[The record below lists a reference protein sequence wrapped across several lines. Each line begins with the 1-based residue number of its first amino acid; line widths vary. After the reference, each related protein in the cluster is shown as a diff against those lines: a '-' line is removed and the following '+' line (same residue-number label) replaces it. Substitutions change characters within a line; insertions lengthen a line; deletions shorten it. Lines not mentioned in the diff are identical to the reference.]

1 MQQDLH
7 NVCKSLHIE
16 PNTDDDEDGG
26 AENIILAIIKA
37 MFFWFKDHCHT
48 WCLWLCYLMFM
59 ICAIFH
65 FKDLRHI
72 CSLGFVPRPS
82 PPPAPPAPLSPPPP
96 QPPPR
101 WSWWWRWWWCWPPPI
116 RITAKK
122 QDFKTYLMKMLRILS
137 YFTRLRAPPFS
148 PSTSMSPNHLL
159 GLPGEP
165 HLESPPLMMM
175 TVMMVMVIMM
185 LMLVLTVMVMNH
197 LSCLPGEP
205 HILIVSYSHV
215 YSPLPPLH
223 MLWMLVSTLCR

>member
-1 MQQDLH
+1 MLRIM
-7 NVCKSLHIE
+7 V
-16 PNTDDDEDGG
+16 
-26 AENIILAIIKA
+26 IL
-37 MFFWFKDHCHT
+37 DVYG
-48 WCLWLCYLMFM
+48 LCFLMFM

-165 HLESPPLMMM
+165 HLESPPPYDDDGDDGDGYNDVDDGDEPPLMPPRW
-175 TVMMVMVIMM
+175 T
-185 LMLVLTVMVMNH
+185 
-197 LSCLPGEP
+197 
-205 HILIVSYSHV
+205 SYSHCLILSCV
-215 YSPLPPLH
+215 LTPPLPH
-223 MLWMLVSTLCR
+223 MLWMLVSTVKVTFHVC